1 MDKKITEDLS
11 AVDLQ
16 DYYHAMKKRD
26 KGKLLHYL
34 MDKYGMAYTTIINKF
49 AGDWRC
55 LRLTSS
61 SSTLRLMTK
70 NYGRSRVL
78 HQS

>member
-34 MDKYGMAYTTIINKF
+34 MVRRE
-49 AGDWRC
+49 AGDV
-55 LRLTSS
+55 
-61 SSTLRLMTK
+61 K
-70 NYGRSRVL
+70 G
-78 HQS
+78 